1 MGQAAPSCIHNFS
14 DRVGTWSNFLEVD
27 GKDTKKKHLDGGTR
41 GIPGGAISNN
51 SVSVV
56 HIVTTR
62 DKARHVFAHRSR
74 DFRIWFE
81 KMPDER
87 REPEGFRSPLTR
99 WE

>member
-62 DKARHVFAHRSR
+62 DKARHVLRTGR
-74 DFRIWFE
+74 VTFE
-81 KMPDER
+81 FGSKRCRTKE
-87 REPEGFRSPLTR
+87 ENQKGSAVH
-99 WE
+99 